1 MREMCKECLCPNCEH
16 FDFDCDGACELCGSD
31 KSDCSDGCPDYL
43 SFEGSEKGADEVYAE
58 SNN

>member
-1 MREMCKECLCPNCEH
+1 MCKECLCPNCEH

-43 SFEGSEKGADEVYAE
+43 SFEGSEKSEEGADNVDD
-58 SNN
+58 